1 MAIDIQTVV
10 FNQSNNFSILYH
22 PHPQADRDRVQEIK
36 TWWQDHFGRVQVKL
50 EELNEDFVVKD
61 RLATL
66 HVRVVDHVWPTHSE
80 VVLRV
85 SDETPCPL
93 VTRAMR
99 VSTANSHEFSFS
111 WLKDRLA
118 VDIFLAPE
126 DKDLAKVARAGRTV
140 VLSGVAVEKDDLFKD
155 AYKLKIIKA
164 VGSCQVVA
172 RGGDTQDTVEDSMDV
187 LMRQLPSQDLLDTST
202 TSAGSSDKQ
211 QPATV
216 VNPEAIN
223 EVFSEVVQEGLEPR
237 VTRSKAKAPPAPSRA
252 KAAKEGTSKRPAG
265 ESNSAE
271 SGQEVEIISPPQNKK
286 SNKATTKVPKEAK
299 RTKGK
304 KK

>member
-1 MAIDIQTVV
+1 MA
-10 FNQSNNFSILYH
+10 
-22 PHPQADRDRVQEIK
+22 
-36 TWWQDHFGRVQVKL
+36 
-50 EELNEDFVVKD
+50 KD

-111 WLKDRLA
+111 WLKDRLS

-155 AYKLKIIKA
+155 AYKLKVVKA

-202 TSAGSSDKQ
+202 TSAGSSVKQ
-211 QPATV
+211 QPATL

-237 VTRSKAKAPPAPSRA
+237 VTRSKAKAPPAPSPA
-252 KAAKEGTSKRPAG
+252 KAGTSKRPAG

-271 SGQEVEIISPPQNKK
+271 SGQEVEVLSPPQNKK
-286 SNKATTKVPKEAK
+286 SSKATTEVPKEAK